1 MKTAVIVLV
10 DGGGGAWC
18 GPVFTVSTAPLSPVV
33 EEAQRDQERD
43 QEEGGSEEEIT
54 MRAAPLTLL
63 HTQVSVWLS
72 LATELLGLGGVE
84 DVRGVG
90 ALTAVRVTGANHP
103 LPPDPSY
110 PLSSSPR
117 PG

>member
-1 MKTAVIVLV
+1 METAVIVLV
-10 DGGGGAWC
+10 AGGGGSGAI
-18 GPVFTVSTAPLSPVV
+18 FTVSAALPPVV
-33 EEAQRDQERD
+33 EETEGDEERD
-43 QEEGGSEEEIT
+43 EDEGDREDEVT
-54 MRAAPLTLL
+54 LRAAHLMRGREVTLG
-63 HTQVSVWLS
+63 LS
-72 LATELLGLGGVE
+72 LPTELLALGGVE

>member
-1 MKTAVIVLV
+1 MEAAVIVLV
-10 DGGGGAWC
+10 DGGGGGGA
-18 GPVFTVSTAPLSPVV
+18 VFALATALPPVV
-33 EEAQRDQERD
+33 EQTER
-43 QEEGGSEEEIT
+43 EEEREEDERHREDEVAL
-54 MRAAPLTLL
+54 RAANLLTREVTSTLG
-63 HTQVSVWLS
+63 LS
-72 LATELLGLGGVE
+72 LATKLLSLRGVE